1 MQIKSM
7 GTKKTLS
14 VLLVPFVVLH
24 LAVLF
29 AGFIAPYDP
38 AVQNRGLPYAPPT
51 RLHFEDGAGFHLRPF
66 VYASFAD
73 LDGYREN
80 ISQKYPVRLF
90 VRGSTYTIVGIAK
103 SNLHLFGVDEPARIF
118 VFGADA
124 YGRDQFS
131 RLLFGGQISLAAGLL
146 ATLLTLCAAAII
158 GMVSGYYGKWVDES
172 LMGSAEL
179 FLSLPWFYFLLGIR
193 AFLPLHL
200 SPARTFLL
208 LIGIIGLVGWARPAR
223 LIRGVVLSA
232 RERNYVL
239 AGRGFGG
246 TDTYLLRR
254 HVLPQTFGVLLTQ
267 AALLVPQYVA
277 AEATLSFFGLGVN
290 EPVPSWGNMLSALQQ
305 YNVLVSYAWLLA
317 PACALIV
324 TSVIYWLLADA
335 LHHWLKSN

>member
-1 MQIKSM
+1 MRIKAVR
-7 GTKKTLS
+7 TRKIVFVVLS
-14 VLLVPFVVLH
+14 SLVVLH
-24 LAVLF
+24 LAILF

-38 AVQNRGLPYAPPT
+38 TVQNRELPYAPPT
-51 RLHFEDGAGFHLRPF
+51 RLHFADASGFHLRPF
-66 VYASFAD
+66 VYAPTDD

-80 ISQKYPVRLF
+80 VGQKYPLRFF
-90 VRGSTYTIVGIAK
+90 VRGSAYTIAGIVK
-103 SNLHLFGVDEPARIF
+103 TNLHLFGVDEPARIF
-118 VFGADA
+118 AFGADA

-146 ATLLTLCAAAII
+146 ATLLTLCTATII
-158 GMVSGYYGKWVDES
+158 GMVSGYYGKWVDEL

-179 FLSLPWFYFLLGIR
+179 FLSLPWFYFLLGVR

-200 SPARTFLL
+200 GPARTFLL
-208 LIGIIGLVGWARPAR
+208 LIGVIGLIGWARPAR

-254 HVLPQTFGVLLTQ
+254 HILPQTLGVVLTQ

-324 TSVIYWLLADA
+324 TSVIYWLLAEA